1 MDNIEFNSD
10 YLNDYLLMVEETES
24 PRLFHVWQALFN
36 VSCALGRRCYFP
48 FGPLQIFPNQFIL
61 LVGTPGT
68 RKSTAAGLGKKVLKA
83 NTGVKFAPQDTA
95 GQRQGIVAAM
105 QGSDM
110 PKEFLESIELAG
122 QDKNM
127 LSLSDIM
134 EVTNVPESEEAVY
147 VAEADKHHIAVVSSE
162 FSRFIGQNNISML
175 DFLATMWDGDDY
187 EYQLKS
193 SKTELKN
200 PLINLVGCTTP
211 TSIANSLPPAAGGQ
225 GFLSRIILVYGAR
238 KYKEVPRPTVPS
250 LDVVGRVGQRLNDI
264 YYKMAGAFLET
275 PDAERLS
282 RDLYSYKL
290 EITDSRF
297 GYYAE
302 RRYTHLIKLSMVLAA
317 SRGTQTIER
326 SDVEEAHR
334 ILRATESGMADA
346 LGEFGMNP
354 LAVIKQEVLETL
366 RELSG
371 PTPMGNLIGM
381 FSRDARTG
389 EITEVINDLK
399 RAGHI
404 KVIQPKVGDLLVS
417 ANFSK
422 QSIEDQM
429 LKILSAK

>member
-1 MDNIEFNSD
+1 MDDIAFNSD
-10 YLNDYLLMVEETES
+10 YLNDYLSMVEDTES

-36 VSCALGRRCYFP
+36 VSCALGRRCHFP
-48 FGPLQIFPNQFIL
+48 FGPLQIFPNQYIL
-61 LVGTPGT
+61 FVGTPGT
-68 RKSTAAGLGKKVLKA
+68 RKSTAAGMGKKVLKA
-83 NTGVKFAPQDTA
+83 NTGVRFAPQDTA

-105 QGSDM
+105 QGNVEQ
-110 PKEFLESIELAG
+110 KEFLESVELAAR
-122 QDKNM
+122 DDSM
-127 LSLSDIM
+127 LSLTDIM
-134 EVTNVPESEEAVY
+134 EITNVPETEEAQFI
-147 VAEADKHHIAVVSSE
+147 AEADKHHLAVVSSE
-162 FSRFIGQNNISML
+162 FSRFIGQNNLQML

-187 EYQLKS
+187 EYQLKTS
-193 SKTELKN
+193 RTELKN

-238 KYKEVPRPTVPS
+238 KYKEVPRPTIPS
-250 LDVVGRVGQRLNDI
+250 IDTVDRVGQRLNDI
-264 YYKMAGAFLET
+264 YYKMSGAFSET
-275 PDAERLS
+275 ADAERLS
-282 RDLYSYKL
+282 RELYSYKL

-317 SRGTQTIER
+317 SRGTMVIEDL
-326 SDVEEAHR
+326 DVEEAHR
-334 ILRATESGMADA
+334 ILRATESGMPDA

-354 LAVIKQEVLETL
+354 LAVIKQEILETL
-366 RELSG
+366 RELGG
-371 PTPMGNLIGM
+371 PTPMGNLIGL

-399 RAGHI
+399 RIGAI
-404 KVIQPKVGDLLVS
+404 RVIQPKTGDLMVS

-429 LKILSAK
+429 LRILSAK